1 MTYQVTRFL
10 MFVVSISI
18 LVRISIPY
26 LLMFLNFMFNQK
38 YERYDKRVEKPRLL
52 FHIIGFII
60 MALAIFPLKEYANII
75 SYNKEI
81 FLFGVPAD
89 VLLLGAS
96 LVVFLLG
103 VAVSLFSWS
112 HIFKD
117 KYIPKIEQA
126 LDDNNELNFKKDI
139 NIEDINDKLLL
150 KWDKKDL
157 VFDEF
162 PITSLKMFV
171 NGDNSRG
178 KTNWIFKAQNHDVNT
193 MALFDFLHEV
203 IEGGINPLVGEK
215 RRKLIDLICDNFKKD
230 GENFEYKNLNPG
242 YSTWLGVQN
251 RKKQVE

>member
-10 MFVVSISI
+10 IFVVFSSI

-38 YERYDKRVEKPRLL
+38 YEKYDKRVEKPRLL

-60 MALAIFPLKEYANII
+60 MALALFPLKEYANVV
-75 SYNKEI
+75 SYNEKVALLVA
-81 FLFGVPAD
+81 FLI
-89 VLLLGAS
+89 
-96 LVVFLLG
+96 VFCLG

-112 HIFKD
+112 QIFKN
-117 KYIPKIEQA
+117 KYIPIIEQA

-162 PITSLKMFV
+162 PIASLKLFV
-171 NGDNSRG
+171 NGDNSKG

-203 IEGGINPLVGEK
+203 IEGGINPLVGKK